1 MVEASR
7 PYGWH
12 CQVGQQEPLVL
23 GGEPLRRPNE
33 RLGRLTFRLAKFSP
47 SEEQPYSVLIIPNE
61 AEARPCSLPVAE
73 CTSTCTFAAFPVM
86 HWYNALIC

>member
-7 PYGWH
+7 SCGWH
-12 CQVGQQEPLVL
+12 CQVGQQEPLDL

-47 SEEQPYSVLIIPNE
+47 SEEQPYSMLFIPG
-61 AEARPCSLPVAE
+61 LVA
-73 CTSTCTFAAFPVM
+73 CLWPSAPLLAPLL
-86 HWYNALIC
+86 HSR